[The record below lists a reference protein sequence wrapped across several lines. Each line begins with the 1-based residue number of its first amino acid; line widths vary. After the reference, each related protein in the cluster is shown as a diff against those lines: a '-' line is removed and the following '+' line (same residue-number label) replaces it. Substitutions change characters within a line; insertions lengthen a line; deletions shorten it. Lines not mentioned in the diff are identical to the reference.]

1 MYLGDQVIVTSNN
14 GSITHRENNSNIK
27 EILEVENKIEE
38 LENNKQ
44 LLNELDLSKTKSNS
58 MQDEKVH
65 KLDLQQLKEYRA
77 KIIAT
82 HYFESNKETI
92 MKLASKNKLREKFF
106 IGINND
112 TVYNELENM
121 VKKEKGKVK
130 TLL

>member
-14 GSITHRENNSNIK
+14 GSITHCENNSNIK

-44 LLNELDLSKTKSNS
+44 LLNEL
-58 MQDEKVH
+58 
-65 KLDLQQLKEYRA
+65 
-77 KIIAT
+77 
-82 HYFESNKETI
+82 
-92 MKLASKNKLREKFF
+92 
-106 IGINND
+106 
-112 TVYNELENM
+112 ENM

>member
-1 MYLGDQVIVTSNN
+1 
-14 GSITHRENNSNIK
+14 
-27 EILEVENKIEE
+27 
-38 LENNKQ
+38 
-44 LLNELDLSKTKSNS
+44 
-58 MQDEKVH
+58 
-65 KLDLQQLKEYRA
+65 
-77 KIIAT
+77 
-82 HYFESNKETI
+82 

>member
-44 LLNELDLSKTKSNS
+44 LLNEL
-58 MQDEKVH
+58 
-65 KLDLQQLKEYRA
+65 
-77 KIIAT
+77 
-82 HYFESNKETI
+82 
-92 MKLASKNKLREKFF
+92 
-106 IGINND
+106 
-112 TVYNELENM
+112 ENM